1 MELPIQKWGNSAA
14 LRLPAALL
22 TQLKVALGDKFA
34 VEVRADGL
42 LLTPART
49 SYSLEELIAQ
59 CDVNAQPPADLAEWI
74 DAPAAGRE
82 KW

>member
-14 LRLPAALL
+14 VRLPAALL
-22 TQLKVALGDKFA
+22 TQMKVVLGDRFA

-42 LLTPART
+42 LLTPKRR

-59 CDVNAQPPADLAEWI
+59 CDSTAPAPADMVEW
-74 DAPAAGRE
+74 DNVAPSGNE